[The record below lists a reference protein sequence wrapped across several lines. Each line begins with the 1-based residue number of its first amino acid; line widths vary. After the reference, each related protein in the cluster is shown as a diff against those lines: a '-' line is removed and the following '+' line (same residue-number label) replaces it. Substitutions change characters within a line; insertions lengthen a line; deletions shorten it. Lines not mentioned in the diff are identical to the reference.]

1 MTKWFLIA
9 AAIAVAG
16 CSTTSAPEAK
26 NVTLHEQMATLGKG
40 CTQLGP
46 VSTEVSLWK
55 MPTIDA
61 GHDQARD
68 DLRADAY
75 RRYQAN
81 AVVVENMNTQV
92 TKIMARGVA
101 FKCTG

>member
-16 CSTTSAPEAK
+16 CSTTIAPEAK
-26 NVTLHEQMATLGKG
+26 NVTLHKQMATLGQG
-40 CTQLGP
+40 CTRLGP

-55 MPTIDA
+55 MPSIDA
-61 GHDQARD
+61 GHDQARN

-75 RRYQAN
+75 RRYQADT
-81 AVVVENMNTQV
+81 VVVENMNTRV
-92 TKIMARGVA
+92 TKILARGVA